1 VHYCLAMNAY
11 PNGFWLY
18 KCEPSHAAQILSRD
32 ARNDGESQFTINCIY
47 AACDNKG
54 KESELMDLIKGRITV
69 KTKTKSEIELDEVLD
84 EDFIW

>member
-1 VHYCLAMNAY
+1 MKAY
-11 PNGFWLY
+11 TPGFWLY
-18 KCEPSHAAQILSRD
+18 NCQPSQAAQTLTRD
-32 ARNDGESQFTINCIY
+32 ARNNGESQFIINCIY

-54 KESELMDLIKGRITV
+54 KGSELMDLIKKRTPI